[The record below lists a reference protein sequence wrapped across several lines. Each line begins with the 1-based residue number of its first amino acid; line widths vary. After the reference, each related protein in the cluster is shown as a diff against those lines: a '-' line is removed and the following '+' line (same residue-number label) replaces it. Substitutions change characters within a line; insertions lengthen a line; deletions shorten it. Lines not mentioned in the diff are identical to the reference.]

1 MTEMKQETRQLKILV
16 GAGLASAF
24 KAACKE
30 SGVSM
35 AEDLSA
41 YMEGRVGAEAKTL
54 PRAKPVRIATRKD
67 RRGAIRSIVIMLAA
81 VRDAEEAY
89 AAKIPENLRSG
100 PAYEDA
106 ESAVC
111 AMDEA
116 IGLLGEAYW

>member
-1 MTEMKQETRQLKILV
+1 METRNRQLKILV
-16 GAGLASAF
+16 DARLASAF

-30 SGVSM
+30 SGIPM
-35 AEDLSA
+35 AKDLSV
-41 YMEGRVGAEAKTL
+41 YMEGRVGASVKA
-54 PRAKPVRIATRKD
+54 PPPAKPFKTATRKD
-67 RRGAIRSIVIMLAA
+67 RRSAMHGIITSLAA

-89 AAKIPENLRSG
+89 LLRIPENFASC

-116 IGLLGEAYW
+116 IALLGEAYR